1 MPFASN
7 QGTRIHYET
16 AGEGPVLVLHHGT
29 MGSGPDWQE
38 FGYVDGLKDLRR
50 VVLIDARGHGRSDK
64 PHDPAAYD
72 LRLRAA
78 DVVAVLDDLGVKR
91 ADFLGYSMGGWIGF
105 GLARHFPERFNAFII
120 GGAHPYAENTQA
132 IRDRMPADPAAFAAG
147 LEKTYGALLTPAR
160 RARLLANDLVA
171 LRALT
176 QDRDDIADVLPTM
189 KVPSLL
195 FVGELDPR
203 LAQARQATSEMP
215 NATFLSLPGCDH
227 VGTTRRTD
235 VILPRIRSFLLEVSG
250 ASAGATGEPV
260 SN

>member
-1 MPFASN
+1 MPFALN
-7 QGTRIHYET
+7 QGVRIHYET
-16 AGEGPVLVLHHGT
+16 TGDGPALVLHHGT
-29 MGSGPDWQE
+29 MGSGPDWRDL
-38 FGYVDGLKDLRR
+38 GYVDALKDRYRLI
-50 VVLIDARGHGRSDK
+50 LIDARGHGRSDK
-64 PHDPAAYD
+64 PHDPKAYD
-72 LRLRAA
+72 LSLRAG
-78 DVVAVLDDLGVKR
+78 DVVAVLDDLGVPS
-91 ADFLGYSMGGWIGF
+91 AAFLGYSMGGWIGF
-105 GLARHFPERFNAFII
+105 GLAKHFPERFNAFII

-189 KVPSLL
+189 TMPSLI

-203 LAQARQATSEMP
+203 LAQARQAASRMP
-215 NATFLSLPGCDH
+215 NATFLGLPGCDH

-235 VILPRIRSFLLEVSG
+235 VILPRIKAVLIEVSRRQPQ
-250 ASAGATGEPV
+250 AFEA
-260 SN
+260 